1 MATKVK
7 ICGLRRLEDADFAN
21 EAKPDFAGVMMCQR
35 FWRGIDMDQAKAIRK
50 RLNPDIPLVG
60 VFVNDQFMDVLVALR
75 QGVVDYAQLQG
86 TESEEYISHLQMLSG
101 KPIIKSCQMDNAMDS
116 ANVISYAVNSC
127 AEHIMFVT
135 GSGERFDWSVL
146 KPVRRPFILAGG
158 LTPDNVRDAIESVH
172 PWGIEFLNGVETN
185 GIKDRDK
192 ILAAVEAVR
201 RYG

>member
-7 ICGLRRLEDADFAN
+7 ICGLRRIEDADFVN

-35 FWRGIDMDQAKAIRK
+35 FWRSVDVNQAKAIRK
-50 RLNPDIPLVG
+50 RLHPDIPLVG

-101 KPIIKSCQMDNAMDS
+101 KPIVKCCQMDHAMDS
-116 ANVISYAVNSC
+116 DNVISYAVNSC
-127 AEHIMFVT
+127 ADHIMFGS

-146 KPVRRPFILAGG
+146 KHVKRPFILAGG
-158 LTPDNVRDAIESVH
+158 LTPDNVWDAMESVH
-172 PWGIEFLNGVETN
+172 PWGVEFLNGVETD
-185 GIKDRDK
+185 GVKDRDK

-201 RYG
+201 RHG